1 MFNTVLIRV
10 KMMSKSMFSFTH
22 SKVRKI
28 SRLHMTL
35 SFSKVVNIKS
45 VKILTTLFNFSI
57 LTAKIVIVYFL
68 KSKKQLIK
76 LLIMATM
83 IRITKSS
90 KKKLKHKVSNPIR

>member
-1 MFNTVLIRV
+1 
-10 KMMSKSMFSFTH
+10 
-22 SKVRKI
+22 
-28 SRLHMTL
+28 MTL

-45 VKILTTLFNFSI
+45 VKILTTLINFSI
-57 LTAKIVIVYFL
+57 LTAKIVIVYFI